1 MPIPLRHQISAALD
15 DEPISV
21 EPLSG
26 GSVSAVYRVTFD
38 NGRKIVAKLDDSGGN
53 QLEVEA
59 FMLRYLA
66 GHSQLP
72 VPEVLFSDG
81 DLLLLEMLPGRSSF
95 SSLAQEHAAELLA
108 QLHNITA
115 PSFGFDRPTVIGGL
129 HQPNAWMENWPD
141 FFREQRLRHMGLEAL
156 ESGRISTAL
165 FDRLDRF
172 CQRLG
177 DWIAS
182 PPRPALIHGDA
193 WTGNI
198 LAGPI
203 GITGFLDP
211 AVYFAD
217 PEIELAFT
225 TLFNTFGQAF
235 FRRYDEIR
243 PISPGFMEVRRD
255 IYNLYPLLVHVR
267 LFGGSY
273 VGAVQQTLDRF
284 GC

>member
-1 MPIPLRHQISAALD
+1 MPIPLKHKISAVLD
-15 DEPISV
+15 DEPVSV

-26 GSVSAVYRVTFD
+26 GSVSAVFGVSFE
-38 NGRKIVAKLDDSGGN
+38 NGRKIVAKVDDSGNN

-66 GHSQLP
+66 DHSQLP
-72 VPEVLFSDG
+72 VPDVFYSDG

-108 QLHNITA
+108 QLHNITSS
-115 PSFGFDRPTVIGGL
+115 SFGFERPTLIGGV
-129 HQPNAWMENWPD
+129 HQPNPWTENWPD
-141 FFREQRLRHMGLEAL
+141 FFREQRLRHMAREAL
-156 ESGRISTAL
+156 ASGRISSAL

-172 CQRLG
+172 CERLG
-177 DWIAS
+177 DWISS
-182 PPRPALIHGDA
+182 PTRPALIHGDA

-198 LAGPI
+198 LAGPTE
-203 GITGFLDP
+203 ITGFLDP

-225 TLFNTFGQAF
+225 TLFGTFGQAF